1 MNRRW
6 MALAGLAVVGIAAVW
21 FLFLRSDN
29 PAPVSLEDAVEAAS
43 DTTGDG
49 SPTPTVPEA
58 VDESLPES
66 EGDTGSGNT
75 PGAGLDGTWS
85 VLSGADSFAGYRV
98 GEELVGIGVA
108 EAVGRT
114 GGVTGTLELEGSILT
129 AVSVE
134 VDMTSLRSDD
144 DRRDGAMS
152 RQALQTGA
160 FPTAGFALTEPLDLG
175 SIPTEGVAVSV
186 TAVGD
191 LTLHGVTK
199 SIAMPLEAQLVG
211 ERIIVIGSADI
222 VYGDFD
228 IQLPSA
234 PILVGVEDHGLI
246 ELQMTFARD

>member
-1 MNRRW
+1 MKRRW

-21 FLFLRSDN
+21 FFFLRSDN
-29 PAPVSLEDAVEAAS
+29 PAPVSLEEAVEAATES
-43 DTTGDG
+43 TGDG
-49 SPTPTVPEA
+49 SPTSTVPEA

-66 EGDTGSGNT
+66 SDTGSGDL
-75 PGAGLDGTWS
+75 PDAGLDGTWS

-98 GEELVGIGVA
+98 GEELVGIGVT

-114 GGVTGTLELEGSILT
+114 SEVTGTLELEGSILT

-160 FPTAGFALTEPLDLG
+160 FPTAGFVLTEPLDLG

-211 ERIIVIGSADI
+211 ERIVVIGSADV

-234 PILVGVEDHGLI
+234 PILVGVDDHGLI
-246 ELQMTFARD
+246 ELQLTFVRG

>member
-21 FLFLRSDN
+21 FFFLRSDN
-29 PAPVSLEDAVEAAS
+29 PAPVSLEEAVEAATES
-43 DTTGDG
+43 TGDG
-49 SPTPTVPEA
+49 SPTSTVPEA

-66 EGDTGSGNT
+66 SDTGSGDL
-75 PGAGLDGTWS
+75 PDAGLDGTWS

-98 GEELVGIGVA
+98 GEELVGIGVT

-114 GGVTGTLELEGSILT
+114 SEVTGTLELEGSILT

-160 FPTAGFALTEPLDLG
+160 FPTAGFVLTEPLDLG

-211 ERIIVIGSADI
+211 ERIVVIGSADV

-234 PILVGVEDHGLI
+234 PILVGVDDHGLI
-246 ELQMTFARD
+246 ELQLTFVRG